1 MTPEDKKKFS
11 AALDAAV
18 TGKGA
23 AIGAAIID
31 HIHIAETVSPQ
42 KVKQIKEGLKG
53 LAESITK
60 LNDTIKET
68 RVLYEENGYLPYLE
82 TVERELESLPEQES
96 GELPAYMEYDILS
109 QYIEE
114 HAPPAHTDQLPP
126 AELQRLI
133 DYTQAA
139 IKLQRAAYMPSKT
152 KITKLQRRRAAVE
165 LVPISA
171 DAWETVPVSSMTH
184 LVEGTLIATGRG
196 KEYEANKN
204 IKVTRAQTPKEPDK
218 TRTTSIRKDK
228 GYNHELFID
237 IPNDM
242 INGKGKNSPNLVN
255 MFRLCMQAENKQ
267 KANIVSFTLQNLVD
281 LGFYTTI
288 ESARNGFKD
297 LLKTLHKIEI
307 GGREEIGKKI
317 ISQPIGTLFTAYDI
331 VNNTCLVELS
341 QIIMDF
347 IKDHF
352 YTIAPNSRYSLPTNA
367 SHLMTYITTRA
378 RQLVKDIKAT
388 SGFNVSFESIR
399 NYLSLPKPKETQRHA
414 QQIIEPLLMAIDEVE
429 ADIQRQKKGWSFT
442 PTYNTNYKNIR
453 EFLAGYLRIDLTPEA
468 AAYFIKIADDNN
480 KQIKTAQNAAK
491 K

>member
-1 MTPEDKKKFS
+1 MTDDEKKKKFS
-11 AALDAAV
+11 EMTA
-18 TGKGA
+18 TPEQRA
-23 AIGAAIID
+23 AI
-31 HIHIAETVSPQ
+31 Q
-42 KVKQIKEGLKG
+42 EGLKG
-53 LAESITK
+53 LADSITQ
-60 LNDTIKET
+60 LENTIKALREGIT
-68 RVLYEENGYLPYLE
+68 DAGRLLYLE
-82 TVERELESLPEQES
+82 TIEREIGQLTDEES
-96 GELPAYMEYDILS
+96 GELPAYIEYEIFK
-109 QYIEE
+109 QYNAE
-114 HAPPAHTDQLPP
+114 HEPPAHIDQLPP
-126 AELQRLI
+126 AELQRLLE
-133 DYTQAA
+133 YTREA
-139 IKLQRAAYMPSKT
+139 IRLQLEAYEPSKVT
-152 KITKLQRRRAAVE
+152 IKKQRRKAAVE
-165 LVPISA
+165 LVPIDA

-204 IKVTRAQTPKEPDK
+204 IKVTRAQTPNEPDK

-255 MFRLCMQAENKQ
+255 MFRLCMQEENKQ
-267 KANIVSFTLQNLVD
+267 KANIVSFTLQALVD

-307 GGREEIGKKI
+307 GGREETGKKI

-367 SHLMTYITTRA
+367 SNLMSYITGRA
-378 RQLVKDIKAT
+378 RQLIKDIKAT
-388 SGFNVSFESIR
+388 GGFNVSFESIR

-429 ADIQRQKKGWSFT
+429 ADIQRQNMGWSFT
-442 PTYNTNYKNIR
+442 PTYKTDYKNIR
-453 EFLAGYLRIDLTPEA
+453 EFLAGYLHIDLTPEA
-468 AAYFIKIADDNN
+468 AAYFISIADN
-480 KQIKTAQNAAK
+480 KNKKIKAAQKAAK